1 MENKLVITLVLYQ
14 TEFSKTPNYA
24 YVKRVILEKKSV
36 YLFIYDNSPNA
47 QDDELFY
54 MENVRYIHDEANP
67 GLAKAY
73 NAGGQFLR
81 EVQGDVMLLL
91 DQDTLLDGN
100 YLETLL
106 GLPLDSEVG
115 AYVPIVSSHGRQ
127 ISPVFS
133 DEYVGRQSELP
144 KAGVYSERLMSI
156 NSGTVIPFTTL
167 SSIGSFN
174 LDFPLDFLDHW
185 LFWKIHQL
193 DKKISVLDH
202 HLAHDLSVL
211 DYRMINSKRYESII
225 SGETLY
231 YKKYEQDKFYHHR
244 RHLLLRTVKQF
255 LRVKNRKI
263 WRRTFLEYRSLL
275 KGK

>member
-1 MENKLVITLVLYQ
+1 MENKLVMTIVLYQ
-14 TEFSKTPNYA
+14 SEFSKTPSYA
-24 YVKRVILEKKSV
+24 YIKKVISEKKSA
-36 YLFIYDNSPNA
+36 YLFIYDNSQNA

-54 MENVRYIHDEANP
+54 LENVCYVHDGANP

-73 NAGGQFLR
+73 NAGGRYLR
-81 EVQGDVMLLL
+81 EVHGDLMLLL
-91 DQDTLLDGN
+91 DQDTLLDES

-106 GLPLDSEVG
+106 GLPLDKGVG

-133 DEYVGRQSELP
+133 DKYVGRKSEFP
-144 KAGVYSERLMSI
+144 KPGIYSERLMSI
-156 NSGTVIPFTTL
+156 NSGTVLPTATL

-193 DKKISVLDH
+193 DKTISVLDH
-202 HLAHDLSVL
+202 HLVHDLSVL
-211 DYRMINSKRYESII
+211 DYRAINSKRYESII
-225 SGETLY
+225 SGETLF
-231 YKKYEQDKFYHHR
+231 YKKYDQDKFYNHR
-244 RHLLLRTVKQF
+244 KHLLLRTVKQF

-263 WRRTFLEYRSLL
+263 WRRTYLEYRSLM